1 MTPARRAAPL
11 AAPVWIAA
19 LVAGLAC
26 DSCGG
31 LWRWPWGATQ
41 RWPGPME
48 SLSDPLPPGDRELY
62 KEGPE
67 DVLVLRHADP
77 CQVRPAGYASSFPLT
92 FVKKQ
97 LGVHSGSCVYTA
109 PGGRLEVLWPD
120 GSSVI
125 LLGRG
130 AGIIGSKSRGEPVFV
145 FQEVERAEIELKAT
159 EDIELVGGARLSA
172 KGGPFLLERL
182 RSDLLRLKNQSK
194 GPGEVAYRDAV
205 FHLDPGEIVDL
216 PLGTTSGA
224 PRPAQAGWTT
234 TQKDGLS
241 ASWQGQ
247 LEVVDDGRGL
257 GLRALGEHEIRAL
270 GLRVRL
276 ERDEEVRFVGL
287 GDLAPQP
294 AAGTPPASGP
304 AQPVAPAD
312 HQP

>member
-1 MTPARRAAPL
+1 MRARRAAAL
-11 AAPVWIAA
+11 AATLRIAVLG
-19 LVAGLAC
+19 LVVGTS
-26 DSCGG
+26 SCGG
-31 LWRWPWGATQ
+31 LWRWPWGQTQ

-48 SLSDPLPPGDRELY
+48 PLSDPLPSGDRDLY

-67 DVLVLRHADP
+67 EMLVLRHADP

-130 AGIIGSKSRGEPVFV
+130 AGILGSKSRGEPLFV
-145 FQEVERAEIELKAT
+145 FQEVERAEIELK
-159 EDIELVGGARLSA
+159 EHEVVELVGGSQLSA
-172 KGGPFLLERL
+172 KGGPFQIERL
-182 RSDLLRLKNQSK
+182 RSDLVRLKNQSK
-194 GPGEVAYRDAV
+194 GPGEVAYRDAL
-205 FHLDPGEIVDL
+205 FHLDPGQIVDL
-216 PLGTTSGA
+216 PLGSTSAA
-224 PRPAQAGWTT
+224 PRPAQAGWNTAEHE
-234 TQKDGLS
+234 GLR

-247 LEVVDDGRGL
+247 LETLDEAHAL

-276 ERDEEVRFVGL
+276 ERDEEVRFQGL
-287 GDLAPQP
+287 GELEPRKD
-294 AAGTPPASGP
+294 AGAGP
-304 AQPVAPAD
+304 APDAGAPTPE
-312 HQP
+312 HP